1 MGLIETACLVVGQS
15 FPSHDRE
22 FPSRRKAGLNG
33 ICHAM
38 GNKRAELM
46 IAAVG
51 KRPTGLLQDH
61 FHAYCGATELRAR
74 GALGQG
80 PIGVS
85 MALCGTWN
93 SCQSRRGER
102 RQAQR
107 ARKPP
112 REGAWQIGRSVL
124 MCPWV

>member
-61 FHAYCGATELRAR
+61 FHAYCGATELRQGALLDKDRSGSLWHYAAR
-74 GALGQG
+74 GTVAN
-80 PIGVS
+80 P
-85 MALCGTWN
+85 
-93 SCQSRRGER
+93 
-102 RQAQR
+102 
-107 ARKPP
+107 
-112 REGAWQIGRSVL
+112 EGASGARRSARESRPGRGLGKSADR
-124 MCPWV
+124 C